1 MNRITGLF
9 LTLTLLYMAGCQTP
23 APAGQDQIQT
33 EFEKVPE
40 AVKPWA
46 YWYWMDDNVSKQG
59 ITDDLESMAEI
70 GIKEV
75 FIGNIGG
82 EDIASGQV
90 KMLSEEW
97 WELMRWSIREGHRTG
112 VNIGV
117 FNSPGWSQSGG
128 PWVTADKAMRY
139 LVSSETEV
147 SGPTRFNGTLPAPID
162 PFQDVAV
169 LAIPVSPDEVFL
181 SEKKHRV
188 WTKPAIK
195 NPQSLSDGNLETSGL
210 FPDLRGSDGSIAI
223 EIETAEPF
231 TARSLILH
239 PAEHQILADCELY
252 AEMEG
257 EFKLIRSFELDRH
270 NEYLPVGPVPYA
282 ELAISLPAVSS
293 NRFRLVISL
302 KESSYFIAPAGYT
315 ESVVGGLK
323 EIELCS
329 GVRLEHYM
337 EKQLAK
343 LHQDPVYSGTE
354 YIWESQAEPDH
365 AELIA
370 RETEVINLSDQ
381 LSADGRLE
389 WEVPQGRWVIQRIG
403 MTPTG
408 VENHPALPHARG
420 LEIDKMNPDAI
431 QYHFDQYVG
440 KLQEGLS
447 EEESSALTHVIIDS
461 YEVGSQNW
469 TDQLENRFQE
479 VYGYDPVPWLPVLS
493 GRVVGSASQ
502 SDRFLWDLRRLV
514 ADDIAK
520 NYVGGLKEAAHGS
533 GMELWLENYGHW
545 GFPSESLLY
554 GGQSDCI
561 GGEFWNEGPLGLWE
575 CRIASSSG
583 HIYGKKVIS
592 AESFTTSGLAFQRSP
607 QSYKKRGDWSYTE
620 GINHTVLTLFFHQ
633 PYEDK
638 KPGINA
644 WFGSEIHRHNTWWDL
659 SKPWIDYQRRST
671 YLLQQ
676 GLYKADVCY
685 FIGEDAPKSSSTR
698 NPELPEGYSFDY
710 INYDVIMNRMDVK
723 DGRFIL
729 PDGMTYRVMVLPESL
744 TMRPE
749 LLEKISQLVEKGGVI
764 LGSPPSKSPGMK
776 GFPES
781 DQKVAALASS
791 LWDHLDGEAVH
802 WKEVGKGMV
811 FRNSSLDEIFENIGL
826 PADFS
831 IGEKLPVLWIHRTLP
846 GMDIYFMTNQGDK
859 EISFTGEFRVKG
871 MYPQWWN
878 AIDGSARALPEYKQQ
893 GKISRVPIT
902 LGPLE
907 SGFVVF
913 TNQKVDPRGTSNFS
927 GFDKVKEIAGPWEVN
942 FTDPFEKT
950 FSTKFEELT
959 DWSKSEDDRIRYFS
973 GTAVYQ
979 TQVVIEQAIAG
990 EEIWMNLGDVQ
1001 AIAGV
1006 RINGK
1011 EAGVVW
1017 TPPWRLNVSEFL
1029 TAGSNTI
1036 EIEVANTWLNRLK
1049 GDELLGPDKRKS
1061 WMALD
1066 VLNPEDP
1073 LQPSGLLGP
1082 VSLEISGGK

>member
-1 MNRITGLF
+1 MDRITGLF
-9 LTLTLLYMAGCQTP
+9 LTLTLLCMAGCQTP

-46 YWYWMDDNVSKQG
+46 YWYWMDDNVSKKG

-82 EDIASGQV
+82 EDIPSGDV
-90 KMLSEEW
+90 RMLSEEW

-112 VNIGV
+112 VDIGV

-128 PWVTADKAMRY
+128 PWVTPDKAMRY
-139 LVSSETEV
+139 LISSETEV
-147 SGPTRFNGTLPAPID
+147 TGPARFDGSLPAPAD

-181 SEKKHRV
+181 SEKEHRV
-188 WTKPAIK
+188 WTKPAIQ
-195 NPQSLSDGNLETSGL
+195 NPQSLTDGNLETAGL
-210 FPDLRGSDGSIAI
+210 FPDLRASNGSIAI
-223 EIETAEPF
+223 EIVTTEPF
-231 TARSLILH
+231 TARSLVLH

-257 EFKLIRSFELDRH
+257 GFKLVRTFELDRH
-270 NEYLPVGPVPYA
+270 NDYLPVGPVPYA
-282 ELAISLPAVSS
+282 ELAISLPAVTSD
-293 NRFRLVISL
+293 RFRLVISL
-302 KESSYFIAPAGYT
+302 KESSYFIAPAGYV
-315 ESVVGGLK
+315 ESVTGGLK

-354 YIWESQAEPDH
+354 YIWESQAEPDN

-370 RETEVINLSDQ
+370 RETEVINLTDQ
-381 LSADGRLE
+381 LSADGQLE
-389 WEVPQGRWVIQRIG
+389 WEVPEGRWVIQRIG

-447 EEESSALTHVIIDS
+447 ESERSALKHVIIDS

-469 TDQLENRFQE
+469 TDQLETRFQE

-493 GRVVGSASQ
+493 GRVLGSASQ

-514 ADDIAK
+514 ADDIAI
-520 NYVGGLKEAAHGS
+520 NYVGGLKEVAHGS

-592 AESFTTSGLAFQRSP
+592 AESFTTSGLGFQRSP

-620 GINHTVLTLFFHQ
+620 GINHTVLTLFIHQ
-633 PYEDK
+633 PYKDK
-638 KPGINA
+638 KPGVNA
-644 WFGSEIHRHNTWWDL
+644 WFGSEINRHNTWWDL
-659 SKPWIDYQRRST
+659 AKPWVDYQRRCT

-685 FIGEDAPKSSSTR
+685 FIGEDAPKSNSGR
-698 NPELPEGYSFDY
+698 NPELPEGYAFDY
-710 INYDVIMNRMDVK
+710 INYDVIMNRMDVEG
-723 DGRFIL
+723 GRFIL
-729 PDGMTYRVMVLPESL
+729 PDGMSYRVMVLPESK

-764 LGSPPSKSPGMK
+764 LGSPPLRAPGMK
-776 GFPES
+776 GYPES
-781 DQKVAALASS
+781 DRQVESLASS
-791 LWDHLDGEAVH
+791 LWDHMDGEMVH
-802 WKEVGKGMV
+802 RKEVGKGVV
-811 FRNSSLDEIFENIGL
+811 FRNSSLEKIFGSL
-826 PADFS
+826 DLKPDFS
-831 IGEKLPVLWIHRTLP
+831 ADGDLPLLWIHRTLP
-846 GMDIYFMTNQGDK
+846 GMDIYFLTNQGEQ
-859 EISFTGEFRVKG
+859 EISFTAQFRIAG
-871 MYPQWWN
+871 MHPQWWD
-878 AIDGSARALPEYKQQ
+878 AIDGSVRPLPEYEHE
-893 GKISRVPIT
+893 GNLTRVPIR

-913 TNQKVDPRGTSNFS
+913 TKQKVEAEGAGNFP
-927 GFDKVKEIAGPWEVN
+927 GFEKVKEISGPWEVN
-942 FTDPFEKT
+942 FTDPFDET
-950 FSTKFEELT
+950 FSTRFEKLV
-959 DWSKSEDDRIRYFS
+959 DWSQSTDDRIRYFS

-979 TQVVIEQAIAG
+979 TSVELEESMMG

-1006 RINGK
+1006 RVNGK
-1011 EAGVVW
+1011 EAGIAW
-1017 TPPWRLNVSEFL
+1017 TAPWRLNVSEYL
-1029 TAGSNTI
+1029 TVGRNTI

-1049 GDELLGPDKRKS
+1049 GDALLDQDERKS

-1066 VLNPEDP
+1066 VLNPDDP
-1073 LQPSGLLGP
+1073 LQSSGLLGP
-1082 VSLEISGGK
+1082 VILETH

>member
-1 MNRITGLF
+1 MDRLTGLF
-9 LTLTLLYMAGCQTP
+9 LTLTLLCIAGCQSP
-23 APAGQDQIQT
+23 APAGQDHIQT
-33 EFEKVPE
+33 EFERVPE

-82 EDIASGQV
+82 EDIPSGDV
-90 KMLSEEW
+90 RMLSEEW

-112 VNIGV
+112 VDIGV

-128 PWVTADKAMRY
+128 PWVTPDKAMRF

-147 SGPTRFNGTLPAPID
+147 TGPARFNGLLPAPTD

-169 LAIPVSPDEVFL
+169 LALPVSSAEVYL
-181 SEKKHRV
+181 SEKEHKV
-188 WTKPAIK
+188 WTKPAIQD
-195 NPQSLSDGNLETSGL
+195 PQRLTDGNLETSGL
-210 FPDLRGSDGSIAI
+210 FPDLGTSKGSITI

-231 TARSLILH
+231 TARSLVLH

-252 AEMEG
+252 AEIEE
-257 EFKLIRSFELDRH
+257 EFKLVRTFELDRH

-282 ELAISLPAVSS
+282 ELAISLPAVTSQ
-293 NRFRLVISL
+293 RFRLVISL
-302 KESSYFIAPAGYT
+302 KESNYFIAPAGYV
-315 ESVVGGLK
+315 ESVAGGLK

-329 GVRLEHYM
+329 GVRLEYYM

-354 YIWESQAEPDH
+354 YIWESQAEPDN
-365 AELIA
+365 ADLIVG
-370 RETEVINLSDQ
+370 ESEVINLTDR
-381 LSADGRLE
+381 LSVDGGLE
-389 WEVPQGRWVIQRIG
+389 WEVPEGRWVIQRIG

-420 LEIDKMNPDAI
+420 LEIDKMNPEAI

-440 KLQEGLS
+440 KLQEGVS
-447 EEESSALTHVIIDS
+447 EAEQSALKHVIIDS

-469 TDQLENRFQE
+469 TDQLEKRFQE

-493 GRVVGSASQ
+493 GRVVGSVSQ

-520 NYVGGLKEAAHGS
+520 NYVGGLKEAAHRA

-575 CRIASSSG
+575 CRIASSTG

-592 AESFTTSGLAFQRSP
+592 AESFTTSGLGFQRSP

-620 GINHTVLTLFFHQ
+620 GINHTVLTLFIHQ
-633 PYEDK
+633 PYNEK
-638 KPGINA
+638 KPGVNA
-644 WFGSEIHRHNTWWDL
+644 WFGSEINRHNTWWDL
-659 SKPWIDYQRRST
+659 AKPWIDYQRRCT
-671 YLLQQ
+671 YMLQQ
-676 GLYKADVCY
+676 GLYTADVCY
-685 FIGEDAPKSSSTR
+685 FIGEDAPKSNSAR
-698 NPELPEGYSFDY
+698 NPELPEGYAFDY

-729 PDGMTYRVMVLPESL
+729 PDGMTYRVMVLPESK

-749 LLEKISQLVEKGGVI
+749 LLEKISQLVENGGVV
-764 LGSPPSKSPGMK
+764 LGSPPLKAPGMK

-781 DQKVAALASS
+781 DQKVASLASS
-791 LWDHLDGEAVH
+791 LWDHLDGE
-802 WKEVGKGMV
+802 GIV
-811 FRNSSLDEIFENIGL
+811 FRNSSLDEIFENIEL

-831 IGEKLPVLWIHRTLP
+831 LRDDLPVLWIHRNLP
-846 GMDIYFMTNQGDK
+846 GMDIYFLTNQGEE
-859 EISFTGEFRVKG
+859 EISFTGEFRVSG

-878 AIDGSARALPEYKQQ
+878 AIDGSVRALPEYKKRGEITQ
-893 GKISRVPIT
+893 VPIS

-913 TNQKVDPRGTSNFS
+913 TKQKEEATGTINFS
-927 GFDKVKEIAGPWEVN
+927 GFEKVKELSGPWEVN
-942 FTDPFEKT
+942 FTDPFDEM
-950 FSTKFEELT
+950 FSTRFEKLE
-959 DWSKSEDDRIRYFS
+959 DWSQSTDDRIKYFS

-979 TQVVIEQAIAG
+979 TEVEM
-990 EEIWMNLGDVQ
+990 EESMMGDDIWMNLGDVR

-1006 RINGK
+1006 RVNGN
-1011 EAGVVW
+1011 EAGIVW
-1017 TPPWRLNVSEFL
+1017 TTPWRLNVSEFL
-1029 TAGSNTI
+1029 TVGSNTI

-1049 GDELLGPDKRKS
+1049 GDALLEQDQRKS
-1061 WMALD
+1061 WVALD
-1066 VLNPEDP
+1066 VLNPAEP
-1073 LQPSGLLGP
+1073 LQASGLLGP
-1082 VSLEISGGK
+1082 VILETSKISDTHH